1 MFKYAWL
8 LLLGVL
14 LSSCMTADAEKRL
27 QELTAPGSAE
37 DLSRLQQEQEQ
48 REVRQLVLERIESIR
63 RQILEGKLAT
73 AEENLQP
80 LKSLPDYAHEVEN
93 LQALIDL
100 ARGQQRKQPDR
111 DLSRNRMLAEV
122 EDRLQ
127 LPESYGKVA
136 VIDSSLAPVVLP
148 PGKMEE
154 LCNRRI
160 SVNMDSVGISELVD
174 VLSREGLNVV
184 ADEALKQEGKVLA
197 VRVNDIP
204 LKDLFAYFARNMGIA
219 FHIGNDLVWI
229 TKGEE
234 KGGPPL
240 ETRIIRLRQGTIP
253 KVPVGSPAPG
263 AVLGDLPTPTDEEDN
278 DLEEALT
285 AFFAGSPEGAAF
297 RLFRNRNILMV
308 RDSRENLRLV
318 ESIVEELDQPPYQVA
333 IEAKFITV
341 SQDDL
346 RDLGVEWTK
355 YSGGKAAD
363 NNLARNP
370 DPLGTHGKGALQVSN
385 FLSELAASATAAEI
399 GKGSMTLSGV
409 IGDRT
414 FDVLISAIEKKNSSV
429 TLSAPR
435 VTVMNNRTA
444 RIRKGNT
451 YYYFEEYDTATVNKG
466 DARGDVEVLVP
477 SGTPIELPVGITFD
491 VKVNIGNDGKTVL
504 LGLKPSIVSFLGWE
518 DYISAGTEDE
528 DDGKNK
534 NKEEK
539 EGTTIGQIRLPR
551 IHEQVAM
558 TTVGVNSGE
567 TVVMGGMIDNS
578 ISRNVKKV
586 PFLGDLP
593 LIGFLFRRT
602 ETMNIPTNLLI
613 FVTAHVVNS
622 RGEYL
627 DVRVQDALP

>member
-1 MFKYAWL
+1 
-8 LLLGVL
+8 
-14 LSSCMTADAEKRL
+14 
-27 QELTAPGSAE
+27 
-37 DLSRLQQEQEQ
+37 
-48 REVRQLVLERIESIR
+48 
-63 RQILEGKLAT
+63 
-73 AEENLQP
+73 
-80 LKSLPDYAHEVEN
+80 
-93 LQALIDL
+93 
-100 ARGQQRKQPDR
+100 
-111 DLSRNRMLAEV
+111 
-122 EDRLQ
+122 
-127 LPESYGKVA
+127 
-136 VIDSSLAPVVLP
+136 
-148 PGKMEE
+148 
-154 LCNRRI
+154 
-160 SVNMDSVGISELVD
+160 
-174 VLSREGLNVV
+174 
-184 ADEALKQEGKVLA
+184 
-197 VRVNDIP
+197 
-204 LKDLFAYFARNMGIA
+204 
-219 FHIGNDLVWI
+219 
-229 TKGEE
+229 
-234 KGGPPL
+234 
-240 ETRIIRLRQGTIP
+240 
-253 KVPVGSPAPG
+253 
-263 AVLGDLPTPTDEEDN
+263 VLGDLATPADEEDN

-318 ESIVEELDQPPYQVA
+318 EAMVEELDQPPYQVA

-363 NNLARNP
+363 NNPARNP
-370 DPLGTHGKGALQVSN
+370 DPLGTHGKGAVQVSN

-399 GKGSMTLSGV
+399 GQGSMTLSGV

-451 YYYFEEYDTATVNKG
+451 YYYFEEYDTATVDKG

-477 SGTPIELPVGITFD
+477 TGTPVELPVGITFD

-518 DYISAGTEDE
+518 DYISAGSEDE
-528 DDGKNK
+528 DEDED
-534 NKEEK
+534 EE
-539 EGTTIGQIRLPR
+539 GSTTVGQIRLPR

-558 TTVGVNSGE
+558 TTVGVSSGE

-578 ISRNVKKV
+578 SSRNIKKV

-613 FVTAHVVNS
+613 FVTAKVIS
-622 RGEYL
+622 PSGEYL
-627 DVRVQDALP
+627 NVRVQDVLP